1 MNEFKQV
8 IKIIRGYEQNV
19 RITGDLTDPQY
30 FMHASY
36 QQAMRAL
43 VEIVRQTI
51 SFHQQTKDADPDE
64 LNDALFCYNGNIIV
78 FEGDRGRGK
87 TQMMLS
93 FTRILRNASK
103 NSQWET
109 ETYKDPIEFLH
120 EDDRKKLADTRFH
133 VLPPISPSVLEDNQN
148 ILFLILS
155 RLYDYASN
163 LLEDVRK
170 YEEKDRIALIN
181 RFSAC
186 LSGIDGIKRGNAF
199 RRSSDDKL
207 ELTDLQDISDG
218 TALRN
223 KFHNLVQEL
232 LKVNKSDIS
241 GAYKSYLVIQI
252 DDADSQ
258 IKNGYKA
265 IEDIRK
271 YLLIPNVVIV
281 MSADISFLHKVI
293 IQEQGQYFNGLCQKE
308 NDLCVEIS
316 QMSRKYIDKLI
327 PPSHMVHLPKI
338 EQIIENNPDNLM
350 IRYIRDDG
358 FPQREEPVFEW
369 MRNSGDWDVQNMLFM
384 LIYRK
389 TGIVFVRPSAY
400 LHNIVPRSIRGLN
413 QLLYL
418 LSLMEDIP
426 PLGEE
431 AWQDSPK
438 LAIKLQEQINV
449 ALPNLEAFER
459 YFSND
464 WVEVKFRNSGDRKFI
479 RELIRTAGVNRVRLA
494 ARYLKERYEIVSSIN
509 DQRIGLDAFLAEL
522 EKTHREQEDFL
533 LFFTIRTVLTLTSHI
548 KVMQRKLMTIEGY
561 LDNWQ
566 RIIENEERNGKKVEP
581 KLAPLL
587 VFDYDP
593 DTTHLPKTY
602 MKPRYF
608 PEIFLYT
615 GKSEAEENSFIAAD
629 RRLTIV
635 NLSDENKEEL
645 NSLLGL
651 PERRGNDGYI
661 FLEACMICD
670 NEKGLSTAN
679 FMNLI
684 TFMLRIG
691 CRNPEIIESEYGN
704 SRVTDWQSRQYDLY
718 KMQEIAL
725 LIASNWDVQGFLYK
739 YLSQE
744 INKIKTT
751 ADDASSLRLGITSN
765 NSTYAPSE
773 LYEAI
778 DNTLNRINRDE
789 FRDYIISL
797 YSRKQTGITWK
808 NEDSHILKRA
818 FLALQNPDFFS
829 PKIVKNSSSAA
840 NFRIKTLSFDA
851 FFVRKLVGAEFND
864 DSENSTET
872 DSSPVNPDNVKAQRK
887 RARKGDNR

>member
-30 FMHASY
+30 YMHASY

-103 NSQWET
+103 NSQWEM
-109 ETYKDPIEFLH
+109 ETYKNPIEFLH

-163 LLEDVRK
+163 LLENVRK

-218 TALRN
+218 AALRN

-308 NDLCVEIS
+308 NDLCIEIS

-369 MRNSGDWDVQNMLFM
+369 MRDSGDWDVQNMLFM

-418 LSLMEDIP
+418 LSQMDDMP
-426 PLGEE
+426 PLEEE
-431 AWQDSPK
+431 AWQDSPT
-438 LAIKLQEQINV
+438 LAIKLQEQIKV
-449 ALPNLEAFER
+449 AMPNLEAFER

-464 WVEVKFRNSGDRKFI
+464 WVEVKFRNNGDRKFI
-479 RELIRTAGVNRVRLA
+479 RELIHAAGVNRVRLA
-494 ARYLKERYEIVSSIN
+494 ARYLKMRYEIVNSIN
-509 DQRIGLDAFLAEL
+509 DQRIGLDALLVEL

-548 KVMQRKLMTIEGY
+548 KVMQRKLKTVEEY
-561 LDNWQ
+561 LDDWQ
-566 RIIENEERNGKKVEP
+566 RIIESEERFNRKADARF
-581 KLAPLL
+581 APLL
-587 VFDYDP
+587 AFDYDP
-593 DTTHLPKTY
+593 EITHLPRTY
-602 MKPRYF
+602 MTPRYHPTILLFTGQSEFGDSSFILSDRRKPIREVNSNENKDLNLLLVRSESKNDDKPR
-608 PEIFLYT
+608 
-615 GKSEAEENSFIAAD
+615 
-629 RRLTIV
+629 
-635 NLSDENKEEL
+635 
-645 NSLLGL
+645 
-651 PERRGNDGYI
+651 
-661 FLEACMICD
+661 FLEACMICED
-670 NEKGLSTAN
+670 EAGIPTVH

-691 CRNPEIIESEYGN
+691 CKKPDILESKYVDFGVSDKLSTQDALFQERK
-704 SRVTDWQSRQYDLY
+704 SMQHDLY
-718 KMQEIAL
+718 LMQEVAL
-725 LIASNWDVQGFLYK
+725 LIASNWDVQGYLYK
-739 YLSQE
+739 YLTQE
-744 INKIKTT
+744 INRIKSH
-751 ADDASSLRLGITSN
+751 ADDAAFRTENSN
-765 NSTYAPSE
+765 GVRTYTPRE

-778 DNTLNRINRDE
+778 DKTLCKINRGE
-789 FRDYIISL
+789 FRDYMFSL
-797 YSRKQTGITWK
+797 YSKRQADTTQK
-808 NEDSHILKRA
+808 NEDNHLLKRA
-818 FLALQNPDFFS
+818 FLALELSAYLTPGLDFDD
-829 PKIVKNSSSAA
+829 
-840 NFRIKTLSFDA
+840 T
-851 FFVRKLVGAEFND
+851 FVQKLVGAEIND
-864 DSENSTET
+864 TPEKTTET
-872 DSSPVNPDNVKAQRK
+872 DSSPVNQDNFKAQRK
-887 RARKGDNR
+887 RIWKNDNR